1 MRQADLSTAPGDA
14 RDVPTARVVSSE
26 VRAVRARTT
35 TPGGS
40 RAQRSAPCPHCS
52 RSIDRSLHFCPHC
65 GLKTDFGAAPPV
77 FCGSCGSRTGEED
90 AFCAT
95 CGEPMHGGL
104 DTPGMTVDTQPRGIT
119 PRVSLNGGGPRLSL
133 LTDDGDVLREIPME
147 GTELVVGRTT
157 GDVQFGDDD
166 AVSPEHAVISW
177 RDNSLHVRD
186 LGSSNGSWLYIL
198 APHTLTDGDVLLIG
212 SQVIRFRKLSSGFLL
227 DDAELRQ
234 AGSRTPTRDDA
245 MLEQLRADGSVRDVL
260 YLSPGRSILIGRD
273 YGDWAF
279 PYDPTMSA
287 RHAEIRSFPERD
299 VYVVRDLG
307 SRNGIGV
314 LVRGERTVHAGERL
328 LFGRKMLRVD
338 LG

>member
-1 MRQADLSTAPGDA
+1 MRPALGDT
-14 RDVPTARVVSSE
+14 RGSRPTIN
-26 VRAVRARTT
+26 
-35 TPGGS
+35 TPVGS
-40 RAQRSAPCPHCS
+40 RALRTAPCPHCA
-52 RSIDRSLHFCPHC
+52 RAIDRSLHFCPHC
-65 GLKTDFGAAPPV
+65 GLKTGFSVVQPV
-77 FCGSCGSRTGEED
+77 FCGACGSRTGD
-90 AFCAT
+90 GDTFCAT
-95 CGEPMHGGL
+95 CGQPLRGGL
-104 DTPGMTVDTQPRGIT
+104 DAPGLTVTTHPRGVT
-119 PRVSLNGGGPRLSL
+119 PRVTLGGRGPHLSL
-133 LTDDGDVLREIPME
+133 LADDGDVVREIPLE
-147 GTELVVGRTT
+147 NEELVVGRTT
-157 GDVQFGDDD
+157 GDVQFDDDD
-166 AVSPEHAVISW
+166 AVSPEHAVLTW
-177 RDNSLHVRD
+177 RDNTLHVRD

-212 SQVIRFRKLSSGFLL
+212 SQVIRFRKLSSGFLI

-273 YGDWAF
+273 HGDWAF

-287 RHAEIRSFPERD
+287 RHAEIRSFPEHDR
-299 VYVVRDLG
+299 YVVRDLG

-314 LVRGERTVHAGERL
+314 LVRGERVVNAGERL